1 MTATSEQLGMNV
13 QPIIRDFVRAY
24 VAEELARER
33 AIVRQALDTS
43 SLLLAEAT
51 ALRDEARAR
60 CDKLETKLR
69 TDPAYE
75 ITKMKII
82 RLMQELNLE

>member
-1 MTATSEQLGMNV
+1 MNATSDQLGQNV
-13 QPIIRDFVRAY
+13 QPIVRDFVRAY

-33 AIVRQALDTS
+33 AVVRQTMETAS
-43 SLLLAEAT
+43 VILAEAT

-60 CDKLETKLR
+60 VDKLESKLR

-82 RLMQELNLE
+82 RLMKELNLE

>member
-1 MTATSEQLGMNV
+1 MNASSEQLGQNV
-13 QPIIRDFVRAY
+13 QPLIRDYVRAY

-33 AIVRQALDTS
+33 AVVRQTMETA
-43 SLLLAEAT
+43 SLVLAEAT

-60 CDKLETKLR
+60 IDKLDEKLR
-69 TDPAYE
+69 KDPAYE

-82 RLMQELNLE
+82 RLMKELNLE